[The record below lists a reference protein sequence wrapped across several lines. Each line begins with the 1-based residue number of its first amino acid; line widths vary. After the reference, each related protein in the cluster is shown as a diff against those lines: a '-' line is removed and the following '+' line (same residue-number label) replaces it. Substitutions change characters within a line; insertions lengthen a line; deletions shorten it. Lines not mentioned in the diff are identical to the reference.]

1 MKSYAGTLYEQ
12 REASLAVAEILDDE
26 DTAELAEEHYAH
38 ANELAALMM
47 DAGVDARL
55 IFLHCSNTVH

>member
-1 MKSYAGTLYEQ
+1 MRDSAGMLYEQ
-12 REASLAVAEILDDE
+12 MESSLATARILDDE
-26 DTAELAEEHYAH
+26 DTAELAVEHYAH
-38 ANELAALMM
+38 VDELAALMM